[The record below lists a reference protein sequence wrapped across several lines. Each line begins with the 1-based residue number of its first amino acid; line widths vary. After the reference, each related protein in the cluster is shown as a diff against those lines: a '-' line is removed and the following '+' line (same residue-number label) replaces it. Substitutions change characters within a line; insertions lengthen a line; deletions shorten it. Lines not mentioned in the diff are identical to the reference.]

1 MMTEYTIL
9 ETIVLGFDDSNDSM
23 NIIFYPGYGHLKFD
37 GSDIYFVT
45 DAGKE
50 HKSHTTNN
58 AIELWLQ
65 QGKIEVKK

>member
-9 ETIVLGFDDSNDSM
+9 ETIVLGFDNFSESTDV
-23 NIIFYPGYGHLKFD
+23 IFNPGKGHLKFD

-45 DAGKE
+45 ETGKE

-58 AIELWLQ
+58 AIELWLK